1 MSWESE
7 YKRGNEREVKRK
19 KKMMVMKGG
28 GREKGKRITSGREE
42 GHKEW
47 QLLLDAVLSDQTGNS
62 WELCSIFC
70 LF

>member
-42 GHKEW
+42 GHKE
-47 QLLLDAVLSDQTGNS
+47 
-62 WELCSIFC
+62 
-70 LF
+70 